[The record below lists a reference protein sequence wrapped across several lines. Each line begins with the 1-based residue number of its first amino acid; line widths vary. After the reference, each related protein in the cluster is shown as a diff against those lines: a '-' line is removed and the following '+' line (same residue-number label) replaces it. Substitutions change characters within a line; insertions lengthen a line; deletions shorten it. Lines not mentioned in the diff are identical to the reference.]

1 MFEIKLVDYWVINK
15 SSFVHSETKFATL
28 LYFQILKFNSIL
40 FFEIPKFFHVE
51 IIGNLMACLITFKD
65 S

>member
-1 MFEIKLVDYWVINK
+1 MFEIKLVDSWVINK

-40 FFEIPKFFHVE
+40 CFEIPKFCHAE
-51 IIGNLMACLITFKD
+51 IIRNLMACLITFKD